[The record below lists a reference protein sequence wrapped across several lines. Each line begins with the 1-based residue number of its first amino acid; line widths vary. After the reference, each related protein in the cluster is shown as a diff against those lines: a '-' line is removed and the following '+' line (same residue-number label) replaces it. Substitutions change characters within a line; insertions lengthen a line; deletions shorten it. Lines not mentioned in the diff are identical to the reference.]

1 MLATSDWN
9 AAVWVRALNEL
20 FRTATNSQ
28 LNILLHSYLVVQV
41 RYYPYPPTSNT
52 ERY

>member
-1 MLATSDWN
+1 MLATSNRN

-41 RYYPYPPTSNT
+41 RSSTYWSMSNT